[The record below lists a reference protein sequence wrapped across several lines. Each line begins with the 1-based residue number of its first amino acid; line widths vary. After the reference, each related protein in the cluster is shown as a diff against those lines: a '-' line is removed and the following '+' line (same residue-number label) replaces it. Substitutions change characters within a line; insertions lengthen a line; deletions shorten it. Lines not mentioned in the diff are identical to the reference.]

1 MPLRQLY
8 PEAGDTSVEEKV
20 DIIAVH
26 GLNPRNKK
34 DEAHAWDTWRSA
46 GGRLWLRDDLP
57 KMLSDARIFLYRYK
71 ATAVYGSDQGTFLD
85 KADELLEAIRAERDD
100 IQTRPIIFLGHSM
113 GGLLIKQALIN
124 AHNNPKY
131 RKIKDATSGI
141 GFFATPHRGVDSSLM
156 SLGEVVAKI
165 ADRAGFRQGD
175 NILEVLKQGSMF
187 ADVLRENWRHQI
199 LQYDIISFWGGSDK
213 IVLKENARLG
223 MPGDRENVVRL
234 DAGHG
239 GVCRFGSEITDEDN
253 LKLVLRNVKDLY
265 VNAIQIGPKT
275 GLKSPVSKQPLHLLP
290 FLENRKFT
298 GRESALEDIRQLF
311 FVEGRTRIALD
322 GLGGI
327 GKTQVALQFAYW
339 VKKNKP
345 EYSIFWV
352 PALSRASFDQVYA
365 EIFNKLQ
372 VRETESDHDV
382 GDSVRIRLT
391 SNKSGK

>member
-1 MPLRQLY
+1 MP
-8 PEAGDTSVEEKV
+8 E
-20 DIIAVH
+20 
-26 GLNPRNKK
+26 
-34 DEAHAWDTWRSA
+34 
-46 GGRLWLRDDLP
+46 
-57 KMLSDARIFLYRYK
+57 
-71 ATAVYGSDQGTFLD
+71 
-85 KADELLEAIRAERDD
+85 
-100 IQTRPIIFLGHSM
+100 
-113 GGLLIKQALIN
+113 
-124 AHNNPKY
+124 
-131 RKIKDATSGI
+131 
-141 GFFATPHRGVDSSLM
+141 
-156 SLGEVVAKI
+156 
-165 ADRAGFRQGD
+165 
-175 NILEVLKQGSMF
+175 
-187 ADVLRENWRHQI
+187 
-199 LQYDIISFWGGSDK
+199 
-213 IVLKENARLG
+213 
-223 MPGDRENVVRL
+223 
-234 DAGHG
+234 
-239 GVCRFGSEITDEDN
+239 
-253 LKLVLRNVKDLY
+253 
-265 VNAIQIGPKT
+265 GPKT